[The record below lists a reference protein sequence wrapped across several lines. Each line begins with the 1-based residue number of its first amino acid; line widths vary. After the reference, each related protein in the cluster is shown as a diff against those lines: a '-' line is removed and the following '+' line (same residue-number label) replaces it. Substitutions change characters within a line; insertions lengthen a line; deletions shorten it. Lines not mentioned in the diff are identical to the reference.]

1 MVAFEYGP
9 PEADEINPMAEP
21 ILRHLLDQG
30 ADISVVS
37 TRAEGAAVAASL
49 FGDIVTPR
57 SSYRQSQ
64 VAMLDYRM
72 GDAAGVA
79 RLLTAAEPRPA
90 LIIVLTAQ
98 PGPLRWWVE
107 QTRALYGDDTPPVL
121 AGTSAA
127 LEPLT
132 APYLDDTAMQLEG
145 AVAGLSGAAAYE
157 TLGGSTGQ
165 ATLRLN
171 ALAAGQTALAAL
183 MLIGAVI
190 YTFGGSQGRRG

>member
-1 MVAFEYGP
+1 
-9 PEADEINPMAEP
+9 
-21 ILRHLLDQG
+21 
-30 ADISVVS
+30 
-37 TRAEGAAVAASL
+37 
-49 FGDIVTPR
+49 
-57 SSYRQSQ
+57 
-64 VAMLDYRM
+64 MLDFRM

-90 LIIVLTAQ
+90 LIVVLTAQ

-121 AGTSAA
+121 AGMSAA
-127 LEPLT
+127 LEPLA
-132 APYLDDTAMQLEG
+132 APYLDDTAVQLEG

-165 ATLRLN
+165 ATRRLN

-190 YTFGGSQGRRG
+190 YTFGGSQRRRE